1 MTRSP
6 SSGVGVDACEV
17 TATELF
23 TGFTRHDLTD
33 RPLLMSPEAL
43 AQRPLENLPGAALGE
58 LLR

>member
-1 MTRSP
+1 MKRSP
-6 SSGVGVDACEV
+6 SSGGGGGCMRSDCNGA
-17 TATELF
+17 F